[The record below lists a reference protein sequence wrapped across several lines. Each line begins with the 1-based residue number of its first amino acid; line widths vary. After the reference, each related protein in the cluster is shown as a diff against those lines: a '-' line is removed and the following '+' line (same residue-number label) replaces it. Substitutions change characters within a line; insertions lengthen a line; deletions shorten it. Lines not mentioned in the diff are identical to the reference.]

1 LEVVST
7 RERLALF
14 QSVENTYLSV
24 FLVLGGLGL
33 LLGTVGMGWIL
44 WLNILDRRG
53 ELAMMQAVGF
63 RRQMLAAMLV
73 QEHTL
78 LLAGGVLGGMLTA
91 MPAVLP
97 ALAGRIEPAPAGMLL
112 AELVLIVFSGWLWI
126 RLAAS
131 AALAGPLL
139 KALRNE

>member
-1 LEVVST
+1 
-7 RERLALF
+7 
-14 QSVENTYLSV
+14 
-24 FLVLGGLGL
+24 
-33 LLGTVGMGWIL
+33 
-44 WLNILDRRG
+44 
-53 ELAMMQAVGF
+53 MMQAVGF